1 MLKRILLILTASCC
15 GMVATAQTPAPV
27 QPQPQTQVQQSIY
40 KWTDVEGKLQY
51 SELPPP
57 AGITY
62 EVVRKS
68 AKATPGESALS
79 SQQARER
86 EELARQEAERKE
98 QAEKAQQAT
107 QDQRTKN
114 CEIAKKNVE
123 VLQGDSQI
131 VKTNAEGKKV
141 VVDAEQRT
149 AELKKAQKD
158 ADYFCNP

>member
-1 MLKRILLILTASCC
+1 MLKRVLLILAASCC

-27 QPQPQTQVQQSIY
+27 QPQTQVQQSIY
-40 KWTDVEGKLQY
+40 KWTDAEGKLQY

-68 AKATPGESALS
+68 AKATPGEAALS
-79 SQQARER
+79 SQQAKER
-86 EELARQEAERKE
+86 EELARQEAERKA
-98 QAEKAQQAT
+98 QAEKTQQAA
-107 QDQRTKN
+107 QDQRAKN

-141 VVDAEQRT
+141 VVDAEQRA

-158 ADYFCNP
+158 ADYYCNP